1 MSAIV
6 LRVLDTSVRVVAPEP
21 IVALFTDL
29 FGDVIG
35 PAAHDEPTEIVWSV
49 EGDLWKV
56 SVTGGSAVTDVAG
69 GLADSIVSINRCAA
83 TSVAATHAV
92 LHAGAFE
99 VNGHAVAVTG
109 VSGAGKSTLT
119 AAAVLGGHGYLADE
133 VTAVSADGM
142 VRPYYRPIGLR
153 AFGAASIGIEI
164 PVNPLDAFSEVYPLR
179 ASEQGRLADAVPL
192 RLVAFV
198 HRRPGP
204 VEIATVSAADALVR
218 LTSLS
223 LGTDGLERS
232 MFRRL
237 DRLVREVEVVIV
249 SFEDSSAAVDVLAEF
264 VR

>member
-1 MSAIV
+1 MSAVV

-21 IVALFTDL
+21 IVALFTEL
-29 FGDVIG
+29 FADVIG
-35 PAAHDEPTEIVWSV
+35 PAAHDEPTEIVWSA
-49 EGDLWKV
+49 EGALWKV

-83 TSVAATHAV
+83 ASVAATHTV
-92 LHAGAFE
+92 LHAGAFK
-99 VNGHAVAVTG
+99 VNGHAIAVTG

-119 AAAVLGGHGYLADE
+119 AAALLGGHGYLADE
-133 VTAVSADGM
+133 VTAIGPNRM

-153 AFGAASIGIEI
+153 ALGAASIGVEI
-164 PVNPLDAFSEVYPLR
+164 PQHPLDAFSEVYPLR
-179 ASEQGRLADAVPL
+179 ASEHGRLADPAAL

-198 HRRPGP
+198 QRRPGP
-204 VEIATVSAADALVR
+204 VEIATVSASDALVR

-237 DRLVREVEVVIV
+237 DRLVREVEVVTV
-249 SFEDSSAAVDVLAEF
+249 SFDDSLAAVDALASF